1 MKMKDLKALNREQIR
16 QMLQSLATA
25 GPPVPKL
32 QAMCYSIPPPPNQ
45 VEYICPAC
53 GDKTLYHGRQA
64 YQLDQE
70 VQPCRRLVRELASSA
85 VTLDES
91 QWCRKCRP
99 GVTEP
104 VLTLRLFYD
113 DGTTRAIPGITPDA
127 LSLLCD
133 FLRGRLVSKGALTW
147 ERPLQEILAELE
159 TLLGEKA
166 K

>member
-1 MKMKDLKALNREQIR
+1 MKRQDLKALNREQIR
-16 QMLQSLATA
+16 QMLQRLVTA
-25 GPPVPKL
+25 GPPVPKM
-32 QAMCYSIPPPPNQ
+32 QAMCYSIPPPPEQ
-45 VEYICPAC
+45 MEYICPAC
-53 GDKTLYHGRQA
+53 GEKTLYHGQQA
-64 YQLDQE
+64 YPLDQE
-70 VQPCRRLVRELASSA
+70 VRPCRRLVQELASSA

-113 DGTTRAIPGITPDA
+113 DGTTRAIPGITSEA
-127 LSLLCD
+127 LRLLCD
-133 FLRGRLVSKGALTW
+133 FLRGRLVSKGALTR
-147 ERPLQEILAELE
+147 ETPLQEILAALE